1 VLVFLWRVKSY
12 KLLLLPALA
21 LGSSLIWSYAVG
33 HALCAV
39 LPVPSFQPNIMLFLC
54 LAFSIDYSFFML
66 TRFQEE
72 RLVHQKPLEEA
83 VLQTMRHG
91 GGVVVVSGGL
101 LCLTWIALAFF
112 PVDGLNAI
120 GYCSALAVLFCV
132 LSNLLITPCMLLA
145 FPDFFSSTSSCCCA
159 CCTSC
164 CAPDRARTAP
174 VPATYEVRKNCYYQL
189 AKVLTR
195 LPASIIVPF
204 VVYGLMGW
212 GASALG
218 ELSLSLGVQFTASNT
233 SAAQAY
239 ALVQQTA
246 PFAQSGIFASPFAIL
261 AQPAAGT
268 VNSSGL
274 FTDDY
279 FTSACSLA
287 HALADVPGLVPFS
300 LQGIAF
306 SLSVSPEHG
315 PQIACRSAADALALI
330 HAADAPYLYT
340 LRQLSNVPVN
350 ATTADYLAATA
361 SAVTFSPGFN
371 PFTSRSVTFVDDLY
385 AVIDAAAVNS
395 SLTSLTGSSQVA
407 FSLFHPVV
415 AEVAAEQYTVQR
427 LPWVLGGTL
436 AVCFALI
443 ALNFRAAI
451 VPLKLLLTVAMPIA
465 FVFGLT
471 VCVYQDGALDWLGI
485 NAFHSDPGG
494 GVSWLLPASTIFL
507 LTGLALDYDIFLFSR
522 AYELRETGLSDR
534 EAICQAVGL
543 TGPIISSAGVIM
555 ALAFAGMVVG
565 SNKYLNE
572 FGFVMIVG
580 VLLDTFVVRTA
591 LVPCVLSLGGGLNW
605 WPRTMPTPTTTSA
618 FSDALAVP

>member
-1 VLVFLWRVKSY
+1 
-12 KLLLLPALA
+12 
-21 LGSSLIWSYAVG
+21 
-33 HALCAV
+33 
-39 LPVPSFQPNIMLFLC
+39 
-54 LAFSIDYSFFML
+54 
-66 TRFQEE
+66 
-72 RLVHQKPLEEA
+72 
-83 VLQTMRHG
+83 
-91 GGVVVVSGGL
+91 
-101 LCLTWIALAFF
+101 
-112 PVDGLNAI
+112 
-120 GYCSALAVLFCV
+120 
-132 LSNLLITPCMLLA
+132 MLLA

-239 ALVQQTA
+239 APTAHTQCRSLSTACVHSSHCGVCAVCATPEYGRYALVQQTA

-274 FTDDY
+274 FTDDC

-427 LPWVLGGTL
+427 LPWGTRPIHRTQHL
-436 AVCFALI
+436 R
-443 ALNFRAAI
+443 FRRFRIRCSAH
-451 VPLKLLLTVAMPIA
+451 VPCAT
-465 FVFGLT
+465 
-471 VCVYQDGALDWLGI
+471 
-485 NAFHSDPGG
+485 
-494 GVSWLLPASTIFL
+494 
-507 LTGLALDYDIFLFSR
+507 
-522 AYELRETGLSDR
+522 LRS
-534 EAICQAVGL
+534 
-543 TGPIISSAGVIM
+543 SSARRHARGLLRADRPQLPRRHRASQAAAHRRHAHRLRLWVDRLRLPGRR
-555 ALAFAGMVVG
+555 ARLA
-565 SNKYLNE
+565 
-572 FGFVMIVG
+572 
-580 VLLDTFVVRTA
+580 R
-591 LVPCVLSLGGGLNW
+591 
-605 WPRTMPTPTTTSA
+605 
-618 FSDALAVP
+618 